1 MSVAAATVPQAGT
14 LRTGD
19 IVACG
24 ATMGK
29 VRSLNNSAGRPVS
42 EAGPSIAVQL
52 IGLNAVPQAGDEFQ
66 AFSNESDARKAADA
80 AQEGLRAARIAE
92 MSTTGS
98 MVTLSSLATFDED
111 TDTLQVR
118 LHSSVVISCCKMN
131 SGSAV
136 SFCVCAA
143 DTLQVRGLFIS

>member
-1 MSVAAATVPQAGT
+1 MHRCCDCNFALQAGT

-24 ATMGK
+24 ATYGK

-66 AFSNESDARKAADA
+66 VGCRARMAATLIIYV
-80 AQEGLRAARIAE
+80 QARLLLPL
-92 MSTTGS
+92 
-98 MVTLSSLATFDED
+98 LS
-111 TDTLQVR
+111 
-118 LHSSVVISCCKMN
+118 
-131 SGSAV
+131 V
-136 SFCVCAA
+136 SF
-143 DTLQVRGLFIS
+143 